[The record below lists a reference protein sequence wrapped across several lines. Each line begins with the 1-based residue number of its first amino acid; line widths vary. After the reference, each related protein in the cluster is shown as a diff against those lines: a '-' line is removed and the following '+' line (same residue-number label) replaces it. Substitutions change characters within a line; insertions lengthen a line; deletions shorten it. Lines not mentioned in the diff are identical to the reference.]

1 MFVGSGMF
9 STIKSCIILIFG
21 VRVCLSME
29 DSTDFGPKYAE
40 HTNYNA
46 KLFGSVFKGLITAMH
61 TNTRILAVMFLS
73 VCWH

>member
-1 MFVGSGMF
+1 
-9 STIKSCIILIFG
+9 
-21 VRVCLSME
+21 ME